1 MAEKKQEKQQVEKKY
16 RNLTEVLDA
25 PAGECLDVVAIA
37 APAIERLVNKCGL
50 IDYLVENGGT
60 ANSVDEAKG
69 YAKIMTSTLLRYALG
84 ECQDDAVAIIAAI
97 NGITP
102 EELRRECT
110 GWELVNM
117 IKTMVTDKDFFH
129 SLQAFTE

>member
-1 MAEKKQEKQQVEKKY
+1 MAEKKTEKKY
-16 RNLTEVLDA
+16 RTLTEVLDA

-60 ANSVDEAKG
+60 ANSVEEAKG

-84 ECQDDAVAIIAAI
+84 ECQDDAVQIVAAI
-97 NGITP
+97 NGMTA

-110 GWELVNM
+110 GWELVAM
-117 IKTMVTDKDFFH
+117 IKTMVTDKDFFQ

>member
-1 MAEKKQEKQQVEKKY
+1 MAEKKQEKQQEEKKY
-16 RNLTEVLDA
+16 RTLTEVLDA

-60 ANSVDEAKG
+60 ANSVEEAKG

-102 EELRRECT
+102 EELRKSCT
-110 GWELVNM
+110 GWELVSM
-117 IKTMVTDKDFFH
+117 IKTMVTDKDFFQ

>member
-1 MAEKKQEKQQVEKKY
+1 MAEKKNEKKY
-16 RNLTEVLDA
+16 RTLTEVLDA

-60 ANSVDEAKG
+60 ANSIDEAKG

-84 ECQDDAVAIIAAI
+84 ECQGDAVEIIAAI
-97 NGITP
+97 NGMSA
-102 EELRRECT
+102 EELRSKCT
-110 GWELVNM
+110 GWELVSM
-117 IKTMVTDKDFFH
+117 IKTMVTDKDFFQ
-129 SLQAFTE
+129 SLQAFTK

>member
-1 MAEKKQEKQQVEKKY
+1 MAEKKTEKKY
-16 RNLTEVLDA
+16 RTLTEVLDA

-60 ANSVDEAKG
+60 ANSIEEAKG

-84 ECQDDAVAIIAAI
+84 ECQDDAVQIVAAI
-97 NGITP
+97 NGMTAD
-102 EELRRECT
+102 ELRKSCT
-110 GWELVNM
+110 GWELVSM
-117 IKTMVTDKDFFH
+117 IKTMVTDKDFFQ

>member
-1 MAEKKQEKQQVEKKY
+1 MAEKKQEKQQEEKKY
-16 RNLTEVLDA
+16 RTLTEVLDA

-60 ANSVDEAKG
+60 ANSVEEAKG

-84 ECQDDAVAIIAAI
+84 ECQGDAVDIIAAI
-97 NGITP
+97 NGMSA

-110 GWELVNM
+110 GWELVSM
-117 IKTMVTDKDFFH
+117 IKTMVTDKDFFQ
-129 SLQAFTE
+129 SLQAFTK

>member
-1 MAEKKQEKQQVEKKY
+1 MEEKKQEKQQEEKKY
-16 RNLTEVLDA
+16 RTLTEVLDA

-60 ANSVDEAKG
+60 ANSIDEAKG

-84 ECQDDAVAIIAAI
+84 ECQEDAVAIVAAI

-102 EELRRECT
+102 EELRRKCT
-110 GWELVNM
+110 GCDLVSM
-117 IKTMVTDKDFFH
+117 IKTMVTEKDFFQ

>member
-1 MAEKKQEKQQVEKKY
+1 MAEKKTEKTEKKY
-16 RNLTEVLDA
+16 RTLTEVLDA

-60 ANSVDEAKG
+60 ANSVEEAKG

-102 EELRRECT
+102 EELRKSCT
-110 GWELVNM
+110 GWELVSM
-117 IKTMVTDKDFFH
+117 IKTMVTDKDFFQ

>member
-1 MAEKKQEKQQVEKKY
+1 MAEKKTEKKY
-16 RNLTEVLDA
+16 RTLTEVLDA

-60 ANSVDEAKG
+60 ANSVEEAKG

-110 GWELVNM
+110 GWELVSM

>member
-1 MAEKKQEKQQVEKKY
+1 MAEKKQQEEKKY
-16 RNLTEVLDA
+16 RTLTEVLDA

-50 IDYLVENGGT
+50 IDYLVENGGK
-60 ANSVDEAKG
+60 ADSMEEAKG

-102 EELRRECT
+102 EELRRKCT
-110 GWELVNM
+110 GWELVSM
-117 IKTMVTDKDFFH
+117 IKTMVTDKDFFQ

>member
-1 MAEKKQEKQQVEKKY
+1 MAEKKTEKKY
-16 RNLTEVLDA
+16 RTLTEVLDA

-60 ANSVDEAKG
+60 ANSVEEAKG

-84 ECQDDAVAIIAAI
+84 ECQDDAVQIIAAI
-97 NGITP
+97 NGMSA

-110 GWELVNM
+110 GWELVSM

-129 SLQAFTE
+129 SLQAFTK

>member
-1 MAEKKQEKQQVEKKY
+1 MAEKKTEKKY
-16 RNLTEVLDA
+16 RTLTEVLDA

-60 ANSVDEAKG
+60 ANSIEEAKG

-102 EELRRECT
+102 EELRKSCT
-110 GWELVNM
+110 GWELVSM
-117 IKTMVTDKDFFH
+117 IRAMVTDKDFFQ

>member
-1 MAEKKQEKQQVEKKY
+1 MADKTQEKQQEEKKY
-16 RNLTEVLDA
+16 RTLTEVLDA

-60 ANSVDEAKG
+60 ANSVEEAKG

-102 EELRRECT
+102 E
-110 GWELVNM
+110 
-117 IKTMVTDKDFFH
+117 
-129 SLQAFTE
+129 

>member
-1 MAEKKQEKQQVEKKY
+1 MAEKKQEKQQEEKKY
-16 RNLTEVLDA
+16 RTLTEVLDA

-60 ANSVDEAKG
+60 ANSIDEAKG

-84 ECQDDAVAIIAAI
+84 ECQDDAVAIISAI
-97 NGITP
+97 NGTTP
-102 EELRRECT
+102 EELRSKCT
-110 GWELVNM
+110 GWELVSM
-117 IKTMVTDKDFFH
+117 IRAMVTDKDFFQ

>member
-1 MAEKKQEKQQVEKKY
+1 MAEKKTEKKY
-16 RNLTEVLDA
+16 RTLTEVLDA

-60 ANSVDEAKG
+60 ANSVEDAKG

-102 EELRRECT
+102 EELRRKCT
-110 GWELVNM
+110 GWELVSM
-117 IKTMVTDKDFFH
+117 IKTMVTDKDFFQ
-129 SLQAFTE
+129 SLQAFTG

>member
-1 MAEKKQEKQQVEKKY
+1 MADKKQQEEKKY
-16 RNLTEVLDA
+16 RTLTEVLDA

-60 ANSVDEAKG
+60 ANSVEEAKG

-102 EELRRECT
+102 EELRKSCT
-110 GWELVNM
+110 GWELVSM

>member
-1 MAEKKQEKQQVEKKY
+1 MAEKKTEKKY
-16 RNLTEVLDA
+16 RTLTEVLDA

-60 ANSVDEAKG
+60 ANSLDEAKG

-102 EELRRECT
+102 DELRKSCT
-110 GWELVNM
+110 GWELVSM
-117 IKTMVTDKDFFH
+117 IKTMVTDKDFFQ

>member
-1 MAEKKQEKQQVEKKY
+1 MAEKKQEKQQEEKKY
-16 RNLTEVLDA
+16 RTLTEVLDA

-60 ANSVDEAKG
+60 ANSIDEAKG

-84 ECQDDAVAIIAAI
+84 ECQDDAVQIVAAI
-97 NGITP
+97 NGMTAD
-102 EELRRECT
+102 ELRESCT
-110 GWELVNM
+110 GWELVSM
-117 IKTMVTDKDFFH
+117 IRAMVTDKDFFQ

>member
-1 MAEKKQEKQQVEKKY
+1 MAEKKQEKQQEEKKY
-16 RNLTEVLDA
+16 RTLTEVLDA

-37 APAIERLVNKCGL
+37 APAIERLMNKCGL

-60 ANSVDEAKG
+60 ANSIDEAKG

-84 ECQDDAVAIIAAI
+84 ECQDDAVQIVAAI
-97 NGITP
+97 NGMTAD
-102 EELRRECT
+102 ELRESCT
-110 GWELVNM
+110 GWELVSM
-117 IKTMVTDKDFFH
+117 IRAMVTDKDFFQ

>member
-1 MAEKKQEKQQVEKKY
+1 MAEKKTDKKKY
-16 RNLTEVLDA
+16 RTLTEVLDA
-25 PAGECLDVVAIA
+25 PACECLDAVAIA
-37 APAIERLVNKCGL
+37 APAIERMVNKCGI
-50 IDYLVENGGT
+50 IDYLVENGGK
-60 ANSVDEAKG
+60 ADSMEEAKG
-69 YAKIMTSTLLRYALG
+69 YAKIMTSTVLRYALG

-110 GWELVNM
+110 GWELVSM
-117 IKTMVTDKDFFH
+117 IRAMVTDKDFFQ

>member
-1 MAEKKQEKQQVEKKY
+1 MAEKKQEKQQEEKKY
-16 RNLTEVLDA
+16 RTLTEVLDA

-60 ANSVDEAKG
+60 ANSLDEAKG

-84 ECQDDAVAIIAAI
+84 ECQGDAVEIIAAI
-97 NGITP
+97 NGMSA

-110 GWELVNM
+110 GWELVSM
-117 IKTMVTDKDFFH
+117 IKTMVTDKDFFQ
-129 SLQAFTE
+129 SLQAFTK

>member
-1 MAEKKQEKQQVEKKY
+1 MAEKKTEKKY
-16 RNLTEVLDA
+16 RTLTEVLDA

-60 ANSVDEAKG
+60 ANSIEEAKG

-97 NGITP
+97 NGVTP
-102 EELRRECT
+102 EELRSKCT
-110 GWELVNM
+110 GWELVSM
-117 IKTMVTDKDFFH
+117 IKTMVTDKDFFQ

>member
-1 MAEKKQEKQQVEKKY
+1 MAEKKQEKQQEEKKY
-16 RNLTEVLDA
+16 RTLTEVLDA

-60 ANSVDEAKG
+60 ANSVEEAKG

-102 EELRRECT
+102 EELRSECT
-110 GWELVNM
+110 GWELVSM
-117 IKTMVTDKDFFH
+117 IKTMVTDKDFFQ
-129 SLQAFTE
+129 SLQAFTG

>member
-1 MAEKKQEKQQVEKKY
+1 MAEKKQEKQEEKKY
-16 RNLTEVLDA
+16 RTLTEVLDA

-60 ANSVDEAKG
+60 ANSIDDAKG

-97 NGITP
+97 NDITP
-102 EELRRECT
+102 EELRRKCT
-110 GWELVNM
+110 GWELVSM
-117 IKTMVTDKDFFH
+117 IKTMVTDKDFFQ

>member
-1 MAEKKQEKQQVEKKY
+1 MAEKKTENTEKKY
-16 RNLTEVLDA
+16 RTLTEVLDA

-60 ANSVDEAKG
+60 ANSIDEAKG

-102 EELRRECT
+102 EELRKSCT
-110 GWELVNM
+110 GWELVSM
-117 IKTMVTDKDFFH
+117 IKTMVTDKDFFQ

>member
-1 MAEKKQEKQQVEKKY
+1 MAEKKTEKKKY
-16 RNLTEVLDA
+16 RTLTEVLDA

-60 ANSVDEAKG
+60 ANSVEEAKG

-97 NGITP
+97 NDITP

-110 GWELVNM
+110 GWELVSM
-117 IKTMVTDKDFFH
+117 IKTMVTDKDFFQ

>member
-1 MAEKKQEKQQVEKKY
+1 MAEKKTEKKY
-16 RNLTEVLDA
+16 RTLTEVLDA

-60 ANSVDEAKG
+60 ANSVEEAKG

-102 EELRRECT
+102 EELRRKCT
-110 GWELVNM
+110 GWELVSM
-117 IKTMVTDKDFFH
+117 IKTMVTDKDFFQ

>member
-1 MAEKKQEKQQVEKKY
+1 MAEKKTEKKY
-16 RNLTEVLDA
+16 RTLTEVLDA

-60 ANSVDEAKG
+60 ANSVEEAKG

-102 EELRRECT
+102 EELRRKCT
-110 GWELVNM
+110 GWELVSM

>member
-1 MAEKKQEKQQVEKKY
+1 MAEKKTEKKY
-16 RNLTEVLDA
+16 RTLTEVLDA

-60 ANSVDEAKG
+60 ANSIEEAKG

-102 EELRRECT
+102 EELRRKCT

-117 IKTMVTDKDFFH
+117 IKTMVTDKDFFQ